1 VKKRKN
7 IFDLTFLGEV
17 KKIEGEWELFAK
29 QALLQLYLQ
38 NTLKV
43 IKKINIWKN
52 YKILKSFDGSIGWN

>member
-52 YKILKSFDGSIGWN
+52 YKILKSFDGSIGRN